1 MLPRRVETAI
11 TTPAPTLNPNPKPT
25 PNPNPTPTLNPFT
38 LTLRQVILIAF
49 LPQLLENRCVG
60 NCREFAKEM
69 GFY

>member
-1 MLPRRVETAI
+1 MGTALAAAAALRQLEI
-11 TTPAPTLNPNPKPT
+11 PKPE
-25 PNPNPTPTLNPFT
+25 PYRNPTPTLNPFT

>member
-1 MLPRRVETAI
+1 MLPRRLETAN
-11 TTPAPTLNPNPKPT
+11 PTLTPT
-25 PNPNPTPTLNPFT
+25 LNPNPTPTLNPFT

>member
-1 MLPRRVETAI
+1 MGSALAAVAARDPSPLPT
-11 TTPAPTLNPNPKPT
+11 PTLYL
-25 PNPNPTPTLNPFT
+25 NPTPTLKPFT